1 MSESSWQNYIEKQ
14 NDIGL
19 DKTLANSPL
28 EKCVDKVILFH
39 LCSTDSGIQILAFF
53 FFFLSF
59 KEDFFFFPC
68 KDNQS
73 IIYIVGEIW
82 SREVIVLNFP
92 KDIFKSL
99 KGYET

>member
-1 MSESSWQNYIEKQ
+1 MSESSWQNYIKKQ

-19 DKTLANSPL
+19 GKTLANSPL
-28 EKCVDKVILFH
+28 EKRVDKVILFH
-39 LCSTDSGIQILAFF
+39 LCSTDSRIQILAI

-59 KEDFFFFPC
+59 KEDSFFPC